1 MCRIA
6 LFQDIRQQNKTLPK
20 VYAEESVQVNVV
32 VTMVVTLQFF
42 RVFYS
47 ILIVGAIPEKWL
59 KY

>member
-6 LFQDIRQQNKTLPK
+6 LFQDIRQENKTLPK

-32 VTMVVTLQFF
+32 VTVVVTLQFF

-47 ILIVGAIPEKWL
+47 IMYVGGILEKSL